1 MSVIENID
9 GIMKL
14 DSGLTTV
21 GGILKDGHGVR
32 SLGLTGVWV
41 VVCREALQAIQD
53 FFSKISSSMFI
64 RCMQQNLL
72 DISQWKLGYIPR
84 EMNLKANCIAK
95 MTFDRNEGLHL
106 VEDTPLDW
114 IRLL

>member
-1 MSVIENID
+1 MSVIEEGNWVYLNID

-41 VVCREALQAIQD
+41 VVWFLMRIYG
-53 FFSKISSSMFI
+53 
-64 RCMQQNLL
+64 NLL
-72 DISQWKLGYIPR
+72 DISQWKLEYIPR

-106 VEDTPLDW
+106 VEDIPFNW
-114 IRLL
+114 IKLL